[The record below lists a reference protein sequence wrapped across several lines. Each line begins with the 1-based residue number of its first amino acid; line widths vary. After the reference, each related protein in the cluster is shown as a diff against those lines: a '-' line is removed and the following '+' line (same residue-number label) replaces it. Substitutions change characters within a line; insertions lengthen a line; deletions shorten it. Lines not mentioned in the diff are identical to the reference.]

1 MMPSFAIS
9 IDHLGTLLIFAIW
22 ICVAVINIT
31 KAIKKSKARA
41 EEAAKARA
49 IIDDVF
55 AQDDA
60 ESEEAD
66 DADELFQDAFAT
78 NDSSATEDDFDE
90 PLEEEAEEEQEETPA
105 TAPSP
110 APAYVPL
117 AQQEAPSIAHA
128 REHINSPADMGTVAP
143 PPPVPPTPTSS
154 GNRNAVPQPL
164 VTVVGARHLSHLP
177 KIRLSRSHRA
187 LRNAMMYRE
196 VLSKPRAFDF

>member
-9 IDHLGTLLIFAIW
+9 IDHLGTLLIFAVW

-41 EEAAKARA
+41 AEAAKARA
-49 IIDDVF
+49 IIDDFF

-60 ESEEAD
+60 ESGETDA
-66 DADELFQDAFAT
+66 ADELFQDAFDM

-90 PLEEEAEEEQEETPA
+90 PLEEEEEEEVPA
-105 TAPSP
+105 PAPSP

-143 PPPVPPTPTSS
+143 PPPVPPTPVSS

-177 KIRLSRSHRA
+177 KIRLSRSRNA

-196 VLSKPRAFDF
+196 VLSKPRAFHF

>member
-9 IDHLGTLLIFAIW
+9 IDNLGTLLIFAVW

-49 IIDDVF
+49 IIDDFF

-78 NDSSATEDDFDE
+78 TDSSAEDDFDE